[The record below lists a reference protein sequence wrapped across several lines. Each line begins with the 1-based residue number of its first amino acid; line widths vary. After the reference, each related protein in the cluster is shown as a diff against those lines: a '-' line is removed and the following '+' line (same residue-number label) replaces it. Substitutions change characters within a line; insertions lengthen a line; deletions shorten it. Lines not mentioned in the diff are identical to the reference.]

1 VSPSEEKRAPDFIQ
15 ETVRAVL
22 TRNAMRTNISL
33 GPQNEGNRVEEMANG
48 RPPILTVRKFLLQ
61 FWVDVEIANPSPGC
75 RERFDHLCEMKPWL
89 GPRKRMYVKFGLDVD
104 AENPAASRIIIVR
117 FHEAIGSESIA
128 VIPELD

>member
-15 ETVRAVL
+15 DSVRAVL

-48 RPPILTVRKFLLQ
+48 RPPIQTVRKFLLQ

-75 RERFDHLCEMKPWL
+75 RERFDHLCEMKPRL
-89 GPRKRMYVKFGLDVD
+89 GHRKRMYVKFGLNVN
-104 AENPAASRIIIVR
+104 AENPAASWITILR
-117 FHEAIGSESIA
+117 FHKALDSEHIA

>member
-1 VSPSEEKRAPDFIQ
+1 VSPSAEKRAPDFIQ

-22 TRNAMRTNISL
+22 TRNAMRANISL
-33 GPQNEGNRVEEMANG
+33 GPQDEGNRVEEMANG

-89 GPRKRMYVKFGLDVD
+89 GPRKRMYVKFGLNVN
-104 AENPAASRIIIVR
+104 AEYSAASWITIVR
-117 FHEAIGSESIA
+117 FHKAIGSEHID

>member
-1 VSPSEEKRAPDFIQ
+1 MSPSDEKRAPDFIQ

-22 TRNAMRTNISL
+22 TRNAMRANISL

-48 RPPILTVRKFLLQ
+48 RPVILTVRKFLLQ

-75 RERFDHLCEMKPWL
+75 RERFPHLCEMKPWL
-89 GPRKRMYVKFGLDVD
+89 GPRKRMYVKFGLYVD
-104 AENPAASRIIIVR
+104 AENAVASRIMIVR
-117 FHEAIGSESIA
+117 FHEAIGSEHIA